1 MWNSA
6 RDRMTPERLAFIIN
20 HCYRRR
26 GRDSLIAYRGDVAR
40 FLGIT
45 PRTLRRYLTGAQPIP
60 RQIEVIL
67 EILHHYPAITAQAV
81 DFLIQHVNDGDLDP
95 DNQ

>member
-1 MWNSA
+1 
-6 RDRMTPERLAFIIN
+6 MTPERLAFLID

-26 GRDSLIAYRGDVAR
+26 GRDSLIAYRRDVAG

-67 EILHHYPAITAQAV
+67 EILHHYPAITAETVEFLLRHANDQA
-81 DFLIQHVNDGDLDP
+81 P
-95 DNQ
+95 DDQ

>member
-1 MWNSA
+1 
-6 RDRMTPERLAFIIN
+6 MTPERLAFIIN
-20 HCYRRR
+20 RCYCRR

-67 EILHHYPAITAQAV
+67 EILHHYPAITTETVEFLLRHANDQA
-81 DFLIQHVNDGDLDP
+81 P
-95 DNQ
+95 DDQ

>member
-1 MWNSA
+1 
-6 RDRMTPERLAFIIN
+6 MTPERLAFIIN

-81 DFLIQHVNDGDLDP
+81 DFLIEHVNDGDLDP

>member
-1 MWNSA
+1 
-6 RDRMTPERLAFIIN
+6 MTPERLAFLIN

-81 DFLIQHVNDGDLDP
+81 DFLIQHVNDGDPDP

>member
-1 MWNSA
+1 MELDTETHDA
-6 RDRMTPERLAFIIN
+6 RTFSLHHQSLLSPPGPN
-20 HCYRRR
+20 
-26 GRDSLIAYRGDVAR
+26 SLIAYRRDVAG

-67 EILHHYPAITAQAV
+67 EILHHYPAITAETVEFLLRHANDQA
-81 DFLIQHVNDGDLDP
+81 P
-95 DNQ
+95 DDQ

>member
-1 MWNSA
+1 
-6 RDRMTPERLAFIIN
+6 MTPERLAFLIN
-20 HCYRRR
+20 HCFRRR
-26 GRDSLIAYRGDVAR
+26 GRDLLIAYRRDVAR

-45 PRTLRRYLTGAQPIP
+45 PRTLRRYLTGKQPIP

-67 EILHHYPAITAQAV
+67 EILHHYPAITAEAV
-81 DFLIQHVNDGDLDP
+81 DFLIQHPNDQAP